1 MVDLADPIFQN
12 ADKARRFLESTRWA
26 DGPYCAHCGSVFVKK
41 MTGKKHRKGLYQCND
56 CRKQFSVTIGTIFE
70 RSKVPLNK
78 WLAAFFLL
86 NASKKG
92 VSAHQIHRTLGVT
105 YKTAWFMMHRI
116 REAMRT
122 ESADPFGGEGQDVE
136 VDETFI
142 GSKPQKPRPDRFT
155 AGVGWV
161 DAPKPRGYSH
171 KYAIMS
177 LVERGG
183 RSRSFHVADVKAKT
197 LRPIIMRNVDRQSR
211 LQTDEASYYVKTGKE
226 FKGGHGTVKHGM
238 GQYKKG
244 DDHTNTIEGFF
255 SIFKRGMK
263 GVYQHC
269 GEQHLQ
275 RYLNEFDFR
284 YSNRGI
290 TDWER
295 TTIALKGAEG
305 KRLTYRRTGDGANV

>member
-1 MVDLADPIFQN
+1 MVDLTDPIFQN
-12 ADKARRFLESTRWA
+12 ADKARRFLEQTRWA
-26 DGPYCAHCGSVFVKK
+26 DGAYCPHCGSLTVKK
-41 MTGKKHRKGLYQCND
+41 MAGKKHRKGAYQCND
-56 CRKQFSVTIGTIFE
+56 CRRQFSVTVGTIFE

-92 VSAHQIHRTLGVT
+92 VSAHQIHRMLGVT

-116 REAMRT
+116 REAMSDD
-122 ESADPFGGEGQDVE
+122 SADPFGGTDKNVE
-136 VDETFI
+136 IDETFI
-142 GSKPQKPRPDRFT
+142 GSKKAEPKPDEFVS
-155 AGVGWV
+155 GIGWFH
-161 DAPKPRGYSH
+161 AQKPRGYGH

-183 RSRSFHVADVKAKT
+183 RARSFHVTNVTAKT
-197 LRPIIMRNVDRQSR
+197 LRPIIMRNVDRASR
-211 LQTDEASYYVKTGKE
+211 LQTDETSYYVKLGRE
-226 FKGGHGTVKHGM
+226 FKGGHGQVKHGM
-238 GQYKKG
+238 GQYVKG

-263 GVYQHC
+263 GIYQHC

-284 YSNRGI
+284 YSRRDI

-295 TTIALKGAEG
+295 TTAAIKGAEG